1 MGCSCA
7 SLAHMTHDP
16 SRDLPPM
23 NRLLSHP
30 STERLLVQFNRENVV
45 TGCGD
50 ILDDLRRA
58 LAEGYAIDPEA
69 LEPDA
74 ILARLESRLAAASRV
89 GLQRVVNA
97 SGLLIHT
104 HLGRASL
111 PQPAVDAIVRAATQ
125 PLNLEYDLAQGDRGP
140 REETIADLL
149 MDLTGA
155 EAATVVNNNTA
166 AILLVLNTLAT
177 GKEVLVPR
185 GAPANMGGPFKMLDL
200 MARSGAVVKE
210 IGSAG
215 GAHVADYE
223 AAIDERTAL
232 VVRLH
237 AGEDVADLVALAKR
251 RGVAV
256 IEALGAGALVDL
268 RRRGLPK
275 APVVAERIAAGVDVV
290 TFSGDKIVGGPEAG
304 LIVGR
309 SGSVDQLGR
318 NPLHRAVRCDKL
330 TIAAL
335 EITLR
340 MYRESAYVIHDM
352 PALRVLTRPL
362 ADIEDTARRA
372 LPALA
377 SALGVGFRVSVQDSL
392 SKVTSDGLHDD
403 LIPTKVIVIEH
414 DYLGATRIASRFRQ
428 ARPPII
434 GTIKD
439 DWFALDARAVFDPLD
454 LVPNWGDEL
463 DVGPGPQP

>member
-1 MGCSCA
+1 MSDDVFPA
-7 SLAHMTHDP
+7 
-16 SRDLPPM
+16 LPPM
-23 NRLLSHP
+23 TRLLAHP
-30 STERLLVQFNRENVV
+30 LTERLLVQFNRENVV
-45 TGCGD
+45 TGCRD
-50 ILDDLRRA
+50 ILDELSRTM
-58 LAEGYAIDPEA
+58 AEGFAIEAAAVDPEA
-69 LEPDA
+69 
-74 ILARLESRLAAASRV
+74 ILGRLESRLAAASRV

-97 SGLLIHT
+97 SGLLVHT
-104 HLGRASL
+104 HLGRALL

-155 EAATVVNNNTA
+155 EAATVVNNNA
-166 AILLVLNTLAT
+166 AAMLLVVNTLAA

-185 GAPANMGGPFKMLDL
+185 GAPAGLGGPFRMLDL
-200 MARSGAVVKE
+200 IGRAGATVKE
-210 IGSAG
+210 IGGAG
-215 GAHVADYE
+215 GTSVADYE
-223 AAIDERTAL
+223 AAISGQTAL
-232 VVRLH
+232 LIRLH
-237 AGEDVADLVALAKR
+237 GGNDAKDLVALGKR
-251 RGVAV
+251 GGIAV
-256 IEALGAGALVDL
+256 MEDLGAAALVDL
-268 RRRGLPK
+268 TRRGLPK
-275 APVVAERIAAGVDVV
+275 TPVVAERIAAGIDVV
-290 TFSGDKIVGGPEAG
+290 TFSGDKIVGGPQAG

-309 SGSVDQLGR
+309 SAALDPLSR
-318 NPLHRAVRCDKL
+318 NPLHRALRCDKL

-340 MYRESAYVIHDM
+340 MYRESAYVLRDL
-352 PALRVLTRPL
+352 PVLRVLTRPL
-362 ADIEDTARRA
+362 DDIEDTARRA

-377 SALGVGFRVSVQDSL
+377 SALGAGFRVSVQDSV
-392 SKVTSDGLHDD
+392 SKTTSDGLYDD
-403 LIPTKVIVIEH
+403 EIPTKVIVIEH

-434 GTIKD
+434 GTIKE

>member
-1 MGCSCA
+1 MNLL
-7 SLAHMTHDP
+7 LA
-16 SRDLPPM
+16 
-23 NRLLSHP
+23 HP

-45 TGCGD
+45 QGCRD
-50 ILDDLRRA
+50 LLDDLRRTMT
-58 LAEGYAIDPEA
+58 EGYAIDPEA
-69 LEPDA
+69 VTPEA

-104 HLGRASL
+104 HLGRAQL
-111 PQPAVDAIVRAATQ
+111 PRQAVDAVVRAATQ

-155 EAATVVNNNTA
+155 EAATVVHNNA
-166 AILLVLNTLAT
+166 AAVLLVLNTLAQ

-185 GAPANMGGPFKMLDL
+185 GAPAEMGGPFRMLDL
-200 MARSGAVVKE
+200 IARSGATVKE
-210 IGSAG
+210 IGTGSGAG
-215 GAHVADYE
+215 VADYDH
-223 AAIDERTAL
+223 AIGERTAL
-232 VVRLH
+232 LVRFH
-237 AGEDVADLVALAKR
+237 AGDDVADLVAVGRR
-251 RGVAV
+251 RGIPVM
-256 IEALGAGALVDL
+256 EDLGTATLVDL
-268 RRRGLPK
+268 RRRGLPR
-275 APVVAERIAAGVDVV
+275 APVVADRIAAGVDVI
-290 TFSGDKIVGGPEAG
+290 TFSGDKIVGGPQSG
-304 LIVGR
+304 LVAGR
-309 SGSVDQLGR
+309 SASVDPLSR
-318 NPLHRAVRCDKL
+318 NPLHRALRCDKL
-330 TIAAL
+330 TVAAL

-352 PALRVLTRPL
+352 PVLRVLTRPL

-377 SALGVGFRVSVQDSL
+377 SALGAGFRVSVQDST
-392 SKVTSDGLHDD
+392 SKTTSDGLHDD
-403 LIPTKVIVIEH
+403 EIPTKIIVIEH

-434 GTIKD
+434 GTTKE

>member
-1 MGCSCA
+1 MSNA
-7 SLAHMTHDP
+7 VFP
-16 SRDLPPM
+16 ELPPST
-23 NRLLSHP
+23 RLLAHP

-45 TGCGD
+45 TGCRD
-50 ILDDLRRA
+50 ILDELRRA
-58 LAEGYAIDPEA
+58 MIEGFVLDAAA
-69 LEPDA
+69 LEPEA
-74 ILARLESRLAAASRV
+74 ILGRLESRLAAASRV

-97 SGLLIHT
+97 SGLLVHT
-104 HLGRASL
+104 HLGRALL

-166 AILLVLNTLAT
+166 AVLLVINTLAA

-185 GAPANMGGPFKMLDL
+185 GAPAGLGGPFRMLDV
-200 MARSGAVVKE
+200 MSRAGATVKE
-210 IGSAG
+210 VGGSRGAAAG
-215 GAHVADYE
+215 EYE
-223 AAIDERTAL
+223 AAISGQTAL
-232 VVRLH
+232 IIRLH
-237 AGEDVADLVALAKR
+237 AGDDARDVVALGKR
-251 RGVAV
+251 RGIPVM
-256 IEALGAGALVDL
+256 EDLGAAALVDL
-268 RRRGLPK
+268 TRRGLPK
-275 APVVAERIAAGVDVV
+275 TPVVAERIAAGVDVV
-290 TFSGDKIVGGPEAG
+290 TFSGDKIVGGPQAG
-304 LIVGR
+304 LVVGR
-309 SGSVDQLGR
+309 SAAMDPLSW
-318 NPLHRAVRCDKL
+318 NPLHRALQCDKL

-340 MYRESAYVIHDM
+340 MYRESAYVIRDL
-352 PALRVLTRPL
+352 PVLRVLTRPL
-362 ADIEDTARRA
+362 EDIEDTARRA

-377 SALGVGFRVSVQDSL
+377 SALGVGFRVSVQDSV
-392 SKVTSDGLHDD
+392 SRTTSDGRHDD
-403 LIPTKVIVIEH
+403 EIPTKVIVIEH

-434 GTIKD
+434 GTIKE

>member
-1 MGCSCA
+1 
-7 SLAHMTHDP
+7 
-16 SRDLPPM
+16 M
-23 NRLLSHP
+23 NRLLAHP

-45 TGCGD
+45 QGCRD

-58 LAEGYAIDPEA
+58 ISEGYVIDKEA
-69 LEPDA
+69 LEPEA
-74 ILARLESRLAAASRV
+74 ILTRLESRLAAASRV

-97 SGLLIHT
+97 SGLLLHT

-111 PQPAVDAIVRAATQ
+111 PQPAVDAVIRAATQ

-166 AILLVLNTLAT
+166 AVLLVLNTLAT
-177 GKEVLVPR
+177 GKEVLVPL
-185 GAPANMGGPFKMLDL
+185 GVPANMGGPLKMLDL
-200 MARSGAVVKE
+200 MARSGAIVKE
-210 IGSAG
+210 VGPAS
-215 GAHVADYE
+215 GARVADYE
-223 AAIDERTAL
+223 AAIGERTAL

-237 AGEDVADLVALAKR
+237 AGDDVADLVALAKR
-251 RGVAV
+251 HGVPV
-256 IEALGAGALVDL
+256 MEALGSGALVDL

-275 APVVAERIAAGVDVV
+275 VPVVAERVAAGVDVV
-290 TFSGDKIVGGPEAG
+290 TFSGDKVVGGPQAG
-304 LIVGR
+304 LVVGR
-309 SGSVDQLGR
+309 SASIDPLSR

-340 MYRESAYVIHDM
+340 MYRESAYVIHDL

-377 SALGVGFRVSVQDSL
+377 SALGEGFRVSVQDST
-392 SKVTSDGLHDD
+392 SKTTSDGLYDD
-403 LIPTKVIVIEH
+403 AIPTKIIVIEH

-434 GTIKD
+434 GTIKE

>member
-1 MGCSCA
+1 MDYAAVMSPDSYSQLPSIA
-7 SLAHMTHDP
+7 RLLAHK
-16 SRDLPPM
+16 
-23 NRLLSHP
+23 

-50 ILDDLRRA
+50 ILEELRRA
-58 LAEGYAIDPEA
+58 LGEGFAIDPEA
-69 LEPDA
+69 LEPEA
-74 ILARLESRLAAASRV
+74 ILSRLESRLAAAARV

-104 HLGRASL
+104 HLGRALL
-111 PQPAVDAIVRAATQ
+111 PHAAVDALVRAATQ
-125 PLNLEYDLAQGDRGP
+125 PINLEYDLAQGDRGP

-155 EAATVVNNNTA
+155 EAATVVNNNA
-166 AILLVLNTLAT
+166 GAVLLALNTLAT

-185 GAPANMGGPFKMLDL
+185 GAPAEMGGPFRMLDL
-200 MARSGAVVKE
+200 MGRTGAVVKE
-210 IGSAG
+210 VGTEH
-215 GAHVADYE
+215 GATLGDYE
-223 AAIDERTAL
+223 RAIGERTA
-232 VVRLH
+232 VIVRLH
-237 AGEDVADLVALAKR
+237 AGDDITDLVALARR
-251 RGVAV
+251 RGIAMM
-256 IEALGAGALVDL
+256 ENLGAAALVDL
-268 RRRGLPK
+268 SRRGLSK
-275 APVVAERIAAGVDVV
+275 APLISQRVAAGVDVV
-290 TFSGDKIVGGPEAG
+290 SFSGDKIVGGPQAG

-309 SGSVDQLGR
+309 SAAVDPLSR
-318 NPLHRAVRCDKL
+318 NALHRALRCDKL

-340 MYRESAYVIHDM
+340 MYRESASVIHDM
-352 PALRVLTRPL
+352 PVLRVLTRPL
-362 ADIEDTARRA
+362 EDIEDTARRA

-377 SALGVGFRVSVQDSL
+377 SALGVGFRVSIQDST
-392 SKVTSDGLHDD
+392 SKTTSDGRHDD
-403 LIPTKVIVIEH
+403 AIPTKVIIIEH

-439 DWFALDARAVFDPLD
+439 DWFALDARSVFDPLD

>member
-1 MGCSCA
+1 
-7 SLAHMTHDP
+7 
-16 SRDLPPM
+16 
-23 NRLLSHP
+23 
-30 STERLLVQFNRENVV
+30 
-45 TGCGD
+45 
-50 ILDDLRRA
+50 
-58 LAEGYAIDPEA
+58 
-69 LEPDA
+69 
-74 ILARLESRLAAASRV
+74 
-89 GLQRVVNA
+89 
-97 SGLLIHT
+97 
-104 HLGRASL
+104 
-111 PQPAVDAIVRAATQ
+111 
-125 PLNLEYDLAQGDRGP
+125 
-140 REETIADLL
+140 
-149 MDLTGA
+149 
-155 EAATVVNNNTA
+155 
-166 AILLVLNTLAT
+166 
-177 GKEVLVPR
+177 
-185 GAPANMGGPFKMLDL
+185 
-200 MARSGAVVKE
+200 
-210 IGSAG
+210 
-215 GAHVADYE
+215 
-223 AAIDERTAL
+223 
-232 VVRLH
+232 
-237 AGEDVADLVALAKR
+237 
-251 RGVAV
+251 
-256 IEALGAGALVDL
+256 
-268 RRRGLPK
+268 
-275 APVVAERIAAGVDVV
+275 VDVV

-304 LIVGR
+304 LVVGR
-309 SGSVDQLGR
+309 SHSVDQLSR

-392 SKVTSDGLHDD
+392 SKATSDGLHDD

-439 DWFALDARAVFDPLD
+439 DWFVLDARAVFDPLD

>member
-1 MGCSCA
+1 M
-7 SLAHMTHDP
+7 P
-16 SRDLPPM
+16 
-23 NRLLSHP
+23 RLLAHP

-45 TGCGD
+45 TGCRD
-50 ILDDLRRA
+50 ILDELRRA
-58 LAEGYAIDPEA
+58 MTEGFDIDPAA
-69 LEPDA
+69 LEPEA
-74 ILARLESRLAAASRV
+74 ILGRLESRLAAASRV

-97 SGLLIHT
+97 SGLLVHT
-104 HLGRASL
+104 HLGRALL

-125 PLNLEYDLAQGDRGP
+125 PINLEYDLAQGDRGP

-166 AILLVLNTLAT
+166 AVLLVINTLAA

-185 GAPANMGGPFKMLDL
+185 GAPAGLGGPYRMLDV
-200 MARSGAVVKE
+200 MARAGAALKE
-210 IGSAG
+210 IGGSH
-215 GAHVADYE
+215 GAAVGDYE
-223 AAIDERTAL
+223 AAISGQTAL
-232 VVRLH
+232 FIRLH
-237 AGEDVADLVALAKR
+237 GGDDAKDLVALGRR
-251 RGVAV
+251 RGIPVM
-256 IEALGAGALVDL
+256 EDLGAAALVDL

-275 APVVAERIAAGVDVV
+275 TPVVADRIAAGIDVV
-290 TFSGDKIVGGPEAG
+290 TISGDKIVGGPQAG

-309 SGSVDQLGR
+309 SAAMDPLSR
-318 NPLHRAVRCDKL
+318 NPLHRALRCDKL

-340 MYRESAYVIHDM
+340 MYRESAYVIRDL
-352 PALRVLTRPL
+352 PVLRVLTRPL
-362 ADIEDTARRA
+362 EDIEDTARRA

-377 SALGVGFRVSVQDSL
+377 SALGVGFRVSVQDSV
-392 SKVTSDGLHDD
+392 SRTTSDGLHDD
-403 LIPTKVIVIEH
+403 EIPTKVIVIEH

>member
-1 MGCSCA
+1 MVHESF
-7 SLAHMTHDP
+7 P
-16 SRDLPPM
+16 QLPPM
-23 NRLLSHP
+23 NRLLAHP

-45 TGCGD
+45 TGCRD
-50 ILDDLRRA
+50 ILDELRRA
-58 LAEGYAIDPEA
+58 ITEGFDIDPEA
-69 LEPDA
+69 LAPEA

-89 GLQRVVNA
+89 GLQRIVNA
-97 SGLLIHT
+97 SGLLLHT
-104 HLGRASL
+104 HFGRALL
-111 PQPAVDAIVRAATQ
+111 PQPAVDAVVRAATQ

-155 EAATVVNNNTA
+155 EAATVVNNDA
-166 AILLVLNTLAT
+166 AAVLLVLNTLAT
-177 GKEVLVPR
+177 GKDVLVPR
-185 GAPANMGGPFKMLDL
+185 GAPADLGGPFRMLDL
-200 MARSGAVVKE
+200 MARSGASIVE
-210 IGSAG
+210 AG
-215 GAHVADYE
+215 TASGASVTDYE
-223 AAIDERTAL
+223 RAISERTAL
-232 VVRLH
+232 IVRLH
-237 AGEDVADLVALAKR
+237 AGDDINNLVALGRR
-251 RGVAV
+251 RG
-256 IEALGAGALVDL
+256 IPIMENLGTAALVDL

-275 APVVAERIAAGVDVV
+275 TPLVADRVAAGVDVV
-290 TFSGDKIVGGPEAG
+290 TFSGDKIVGGPQAG
-304 LIVGR
+304 LVVGR
-309 SGSVDQLGR
+309 STSLDPLSR
-318 NPLHRAVRCDKL
+318 NPLHRALRCDKL

-340 MYRESAYVIHDM
+340 MYRESAYVIRDL

-377 SALGVGFRVSVQDSL
+377 SALGVGFRVSVQDST
-392 SKVTSDGLHDD
+392 SRTTSDGLHDD
-403 LIPTKVIVIEH
+403 EIPTKIIVIEH

>member
-1 MGCSCA
+1 MKMA
-7 SLAHMTHDP
+7 QEP
-16 SRDLPPM
+16 VPPLPPL
-23 NRLLSHP
+23 NRLLAHP

-45 TGCGD
+45 TGCRD
-50 ILDDLRRA
+50 ILDELRRA
-58 LAEGYAIDPEA
+58 ITEGFVIEAEA
-69 LEPDA
+69 LEPEA
-74 ILARLESRLAAASRV
+74 ILGRLESRLAAAARV

-97 SGLLIHT
+97 SGLLVHT
-104 HLGRASL
+104 HLGRALL
-111 PQPAVDAIVRAATQ
+111 PHAAVEAVIRAATQ

-140 REETIADLL
+140 REETTADLL

-155 EAATVVNNNTA
+155 EGATVVNNTTA
-166 AILLVLNTLAT
+166 SMLLVLNTLAS

-185 GAPANMGGPFKMLDL
+185 GAPADLEGPFRLLDL
-200 MARSGAVVKE
+200 MARSGATPQEV
-210 IGSAG
+210 GSTS
-215 GAHVADYE
+215 GAAVADYE
-223 AAIDERTAL
+223 RAINERTAL
-232 VVRLH
+232 IVRLH
-237 AGEDVADLVALAKR
+237 AGDDIVDLVALGRR
-251 RGVAV
+251 RGVPV
-256 IEALGAGALVDL
+256 VEDLGAAALVDL

-275 APVVAERIAAGVDVV
+275 TPVVAERIAAGVDVV
-290 TFSGDKIVGGPEAG
+290 AFSADKIVGGPQAG
-304 LIVGR
+304 LIAGR
-309 SGSVDQLGR
+309 SASLDPLSR
-318 NPLHRAVRCDKL
+318 NPLHRALRCDKL

-340 MYRESAYVIHDM
+340 MYRESAYVVRDL
-352 PALRVLTRPL
+352 PVLRVLTRSL

-392 SKVTSDGLHDD
+392 SRTTSDGQYYDEV
-403 LIPTKVIVIEH
+403 PTKVIVIEH

>member
-1 MGCSCA
+1 
-7 SLAHMTHDP
+7 
-16 SRDLPPM
+16 
-23 NRLLSHP
+23 
-30 STERLLVQFNRENVV
+30 
-45 TGCGD
+45 
-50 ILDDLRRA
+50 
-58 LAEGYAIDPEA
+58 
-69 LEPDA
+69 
-74 ILARLESRLAAASRV
+74 LESRLAAASRV

-97 SGLLIHT
+97 SGLLVHT
-104 HLGRASL
+104 HLGRALL
-111 PQPAVDAIVRAATQ
+111 PQAAVEAVTRAATQ

-155 EAATVVNNNTA
+155 EGATVVNNNA
-166 AILLVLNTLAT
+166 AAVLLVLSTLAT

-185 GAPANMGGPFKMLDL
+185 GAPAELGGPFRMLDL

-210 IGSAG
+210 VGTGHVAV
-215 GAHVADYE
+215 VADYE
-223 AAIDERTAL
+223 RAIGERTAL
-232 VVRLH
+232 IVRLD
-237 AGEDVADLVALAKR
+237 AAADIRDLVALGRR
-251 RGVAV
+251 RG
-256 IEALGAGALVDL
+256 IPIMENLGSATLVDL
-268 RRRGLPK
+268 SRRGLPN
-275 APVVAERIAAGVDVV
+275 APVVADRVAAGVDVV
-290 TFSGDKIVGGPEAG
+290 TFSGDKIIGGPQAG
-304 LIVGR
+304 LVVGR
-309 SGSVDQLGR
+309 SASLDPLSR
-318 NPLHRAVRCDKL
+318 NPLHRALRCDKL

-340 MYRESAYVIHDM
+340 MYRESAYVIRDM

-377 SALGVGFRVSVQDSL
+377 SALGVGFRVSVQDSM
-392 SKVTSDGLHDD
+392 SKTTSDGLHDD
-403 LIPTKVIVIEH
+403 EIPTKIIVIEH

>member
-1 MGCSCA
+1 
-7 SLAHMTHDP
+7 LAHDAFP
-16 SRDLPPM
+16 PLPPL
-23 NRLLSHP
+23 NLLLAHP

-45 TGCGD
+45 TGCRD
-50 ILDDLRRA
+50 ILDELRRA
-58 LAEGYAIDPEA
+58 ITEGFVIDAGALDPEA
-69 LEPDA
+69 
-74 ILARLESRLAAASRV
+74 ILGRLESRLAAASRV

-97 SGLLIHT
+97 SGLLVHT
-104 HLGRASL
+104 HLGRALL

-149 MDLTGA
+149 MDLTDA

-166 AILLVLNTLAT
+166 AMLLVINTLAA

-185 GAPANMGGPFKMLDL
+185 GAPAGLGGPFRMIDL
-200 MARSGAVVKE
+200 MARAGATVKE
-210 IGSAG
+210 VGGSH
-215 GAHVADYE
+215 GAAVGDYE
-223 AAIDERTAL
+223 SAISGQTAL
-232 VVRLH
+232 IIRLH
-237 AGEDVADLVALAKR
+237 AGADGKDLAALGKR
-251 RGVAV
+251 RGIAV
-256 IEALGAGALVDL
+256 MEDLGAAALIDL
-268 RRRGLPK
+268 TRRGLHRT
-275 APVVAERIAAGVDVV
+275 PVVADRIAAGVDVV
-290 TFSGDKIVGGPEAG
+290 TFSGDKIVGGPQAG

-309 SGSVDQLGR
+309 SAALDRLSR
-318 NPLHRAVRCDKL
+318 NPLHRALRCDKL
-330 TIAAL
+330 TIAGL

-340 MYRESAYVIHDM
+340 MYRESAFVIRDL
-352 PALRVLTRPL
+352 PVLRVLTRPL
-362 ADIEDTARRA
+362 EDIEDTARRA

-377 SALGVGFRVSVQDSL
+377 SALGVGFRVSVQDSV
-392 SKVTSDGLHDD
+392 SRTTSEGLHDD
-403 LIPTKVIVIEH
+403 EIPTKVIVIEH

-434 GTIKD
+434 GTIKG